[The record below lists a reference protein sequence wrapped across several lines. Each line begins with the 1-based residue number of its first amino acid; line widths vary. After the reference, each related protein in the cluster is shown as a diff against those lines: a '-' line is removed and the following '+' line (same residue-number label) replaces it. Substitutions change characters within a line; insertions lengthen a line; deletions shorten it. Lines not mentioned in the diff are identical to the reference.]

1 MVRMSRR
8 KSAYPPVFDAFPS
21 YRGGR
26 TVQYNGYVWE
36 FLPGH
41 HLQNLWG
48 WVPQHRLV
56 AEDIVGRRIQK
67 GEHVHHKDECRT
79 NNDPANLEVMRGID
93 HLRHHNWGKEPKNK
107 AQLTPEQVAAALAE
121 TGGIKPAAR
130 LLGISHSTLRNRWPE
145 LALPF
150 QRTSPTHIASPRDLQ
165 RIRVLAADRKVGLR
179 EAAQELRMSARTI
192 WEICQRRKI
201 VWAKKSKV
209 GEMKRTYRGKPTPRA
224 LALGDSDSAPVSTRN
239 PQVSQSPELPA

>member
-1 MVRMSRR
+1 MPRQ
-8 KSAYPPVFDAFPS
+8 KSAYPPVFDAFPP
-21 YRGGR
+21 YKGGR

-56 AEDIVGRRIQK
+56 VEDKVGRRIQK

-79 NNDPANLEVMRGID
+79 NNHPDNLAVLTRTA
-93 HLRHHNWGKEPKNK
+93 HLRHHNWGKAPANK
-107 AQLTPEQVAAALAE
+107 SQVTAEQVASALASE
-121 TGGIKPAAR
+121 GGIKPAAR

-145 LALPF
+145 LTRPF
-150 QRTSPTHIASPRDLQ
+150 QRSSPTHIATPRELQ
-165 RIRVLAADRKVGLR
+165 RIRILAADRKVGLR
-179 EAAQELRMSARTI
+179 EAAQELHMSARTI

-201 VWAKKSKV
+201 PWAKKSKI
-209 GEMKRTYRGKPTPRA
+209 GEVKRTYRGKPTPRA
-224 LALGDSDSAPVSTRN
+224 LALGDCDSAPENT
-239 PQVSQSPELPA
+239 PAHQA